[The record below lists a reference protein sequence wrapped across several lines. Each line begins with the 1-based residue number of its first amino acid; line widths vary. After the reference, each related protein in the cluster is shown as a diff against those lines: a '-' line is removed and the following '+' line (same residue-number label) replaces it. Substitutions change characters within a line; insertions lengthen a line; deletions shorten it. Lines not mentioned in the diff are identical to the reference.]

1 MKNVG
6 GSLFIRPKPGPRH
19 LSEDGIM
26 LRHSARRR
34 AFTLIELLIVMA
46 IIATLIGLLLP
57 AVQKI
62 RETANR
68 TKCANNLKQIGLA
81 VQGYVSLTNILP
93 PGGMANAPQPLPQ
106 PVPVTRFPA
115 PPSPVP
121 TGWNPSPITGLAQN
135 WGWAYQ
141 LLPHLDQ
148 ENLWSLPQSQD
159 ATILATPLPVFACPS
174 RREPTVFQN
183 QFLFDY
189 AGNGGLLPKLS
200 SGPDGAI
207 VPNNIPAT
215 GSAAVRVTTMPRGQ
229 SNTLIIGEKYVQL
242 GQTLN
247 QSGDISSG
255 YYAFSV
261 SYGTTEYGNIRFG
274 DAGPYLDSVTLA
286 AAPSYPFGS
295 SHPTV
300 MNALFGDGSVRAIR
314 YGNTLMP
321 TICNR
326 LNPTPVNPDDL

>member
-1 MKNVG
+1 
-6 GSLFIRPKPGPRH
+6 
-19 LSEDGIM
+19 M
-26 LRHSARRR
+26 LRQSARRR

-68 TKCANNLKQIGLA
+68 TKCANNLKQIGTA

-159 ATILATPLPVFACPS
+159 AFIIGNPLPVFACPS
-174 RREPTVFQN
+174 RREPTVVSN

-189 AGNGGLLPKLS
+189 AGNGGLLAKLP

-215 GSAAVRVTTMPRGQ
+215 GSVAVRVTTMPRGQ
-229 SNTLIIGEKYVQL
+229 SNTLIIGEKYMQL
-242 GQTLN
+242 GISVTLG
-247 QSGDISSG
+247 QAGDNYSG

-261 SYGTTEYGNIRFG
+261 SPGSSPDYSNIRFG
-274 DAGPYLDSVTLA
+274 DTGPFQDNPNLGT
-286 AAPSYPFGS
+286 APAYSFGS
-295 SHPTV
+295 AHPAA

-314 YGNTLMP
+314 YSNSLMP
-321 TICNR
+321 TVCNR

>member
-1 MKNVG
+1 MRQTR
-6 GSLFIRPKPGPRH
+6 LQPT
-19 LSEDGIM
+19 
-26 LRHSARRR
+26 

-68 TKCANNLKQIGLA
+68 TKCANNLKQIGVA

-93 PGGMANAPQPLPQ
+93 PGGMANTPGRTL
-106 PVPVTRFPA
+106 VSRFPPA
-115 PPSPVP
+115 PSPVP
-121 TGWNPSPITGLAQN
+121 AGWNPSPITGLAQN

-159 ATILATPLPVFACPS
+159 AFILANPLPVFSCPS
-174 RREPTVFQN
+174 RREPTVYAN
-183 QFLFDY
+183 QFLFDF
-189 AGNGGLLPKLS
+189 AGNGGLMNKLA

-207 VPNNIPAT
+207 VPNDIPAT
-215 GSAAVRVTTMPRGQ
+215 GSVAVRVTTMPRGQ
-229 SNTLIIGEKYVQL
+229 SNTLIVGEKYVQADVDLML
-242 GQTLN
+242 GPA
-247 QSGDISSG
+247 SGDSGSG

-261 SYGTTEYGNIRFG
+261 SNIRFG
-274 DAGPYLDSVTLA
+274 DTGPFQDHLSA
-286 AAPSYPFGS
+286 ASANSFGS
-295 SHPTV
+295 AHPAS
-300 MNALFGDGSVRAIR
+300 MNALFGDGSVRTIR
-314 YGNTLMP
+314 YNNPLMA